1 MRNKCNISD
10 IYKHMYVSAMAD
22 PELPIILSFRANTY
36 DELKL
41 IYDKVEWNNKNSVLI
56 NILEVDER

>member
-1 MRNKCNISD
+1 MQYIWYLQTYVCICNGRSWIA
-10 IYKHMYVSAMAD
+10 YN
-22 PELPIILSFRANTY
+22 PIIQSKY